1 MLTNS
6 PEVARIALSLSQF
19 CHDKDAFKKGGMTG
33 KKKTVPKRNVAFHK
47 MGCWI
52 SSFDWQSDK
61 FFPLKINSSTFQVSK
76 RVSSRKN
83 SIGFDFQ
90 RGVFFL
96 CSKNLGKITPKM
108 TTPLQLFFRKIS
120 STFVNPLAWSYPNS
134 PKWWNHQVAVVDE
147 SVDVSST
154 TEVPFLVDVWVD
166 VNIELFT
173 ERGRSFVKKVTVG
186 IPGNILILYP
196 GI

>member
-61 FFPLKINSSTFQVSK
+61 FFPLSRSTRQHFRFQKGWAHGRTLLVLTSKGVSCFFVQKILEKSPQKWQLRYNSSF
-76 RVSSRKN
+76 
-83 SIGFDFQ
+83 
-90 RGVFFL
+90 
-96 CSKNLGKITPKM
+96 GK
-108 TTPLQLFFRKIS
+108 
-120 STFVNPLAWSYPNS
+120 YPAHS
-134 PKWWNHQVAVVDE
+134 L
-147 SVDVSST
+147 T
-154 TEVPFLVDVWVD
+154 
-166 VNIELFT
+166 
-173 ERGRSFVKKVTVG
+173 R
-186 IPGNILILYP
+186 YP
-196 GI
+196 GVTPTPPSDGTTRSLWLTNRLTWAPPQRCHFWWMFGWM